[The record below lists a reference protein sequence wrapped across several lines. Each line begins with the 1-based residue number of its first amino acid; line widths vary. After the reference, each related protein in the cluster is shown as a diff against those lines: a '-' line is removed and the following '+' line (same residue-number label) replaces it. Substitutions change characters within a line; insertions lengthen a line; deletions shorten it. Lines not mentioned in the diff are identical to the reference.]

1 MWNRERSK
9 VIKNDLLRIFQKMIQ
24 KLGEIS
30 RNLFALRINETVER
44 YHSTFKCLIVLFF
57 IIETGFL
64 LCRHVVYQAKIL
76 NAISEVIINMLI
88 QL

>member
-44 YHSTFKCLIVLFF
+44 YHSTFKCLIVLFC
-57 IIETGFL
+57 IIKTGFL
-64 LCRHVVYQAKIL
+64 L
-76 NAISEVIINMLI
+76 
-88 QL
+88 